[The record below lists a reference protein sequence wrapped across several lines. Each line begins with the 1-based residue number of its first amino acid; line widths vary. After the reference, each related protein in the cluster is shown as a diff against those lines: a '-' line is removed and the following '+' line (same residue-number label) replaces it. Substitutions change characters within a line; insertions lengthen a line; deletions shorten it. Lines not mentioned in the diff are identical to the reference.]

1 MIDCSHG
8 NSAKNPLNQPQVL
21 KQIIAERN
29 QTQVRGVMLE
39 SFLVDGQ
46 QKISCDMVYGQS
58 VTDGCLGWEK
68 TAALYT
74 EVAEMLRS
82 QALDLTA

>member
-8 NSAKNPLNQPQVL
+8 NSSKNPLLQPEVL
-21 KQIIAERN
+21 KTIIAERP

-39 SFLVDGQ
+39 SHLQDGA
-46 QKISCDMVYGQS
+46 QKISCDMNYGQS

-68 TAALYT
+68 TEALFL
-74 EVAEMLRS
+74 EVASTLAVQQLAQS
-82 QALDLTA
+82 A